1 MTDPIADLLNRV
13 RNAQTARH
21 KTLEVPA
28 SKMKAEIVKI
38 LMDAGYIDS
47 FKLVKMEKTGPQG
60 VIQIQL
66 KYARDGKA
74 AIEGLERVSRPGKR
88 VYCGKVDIPKVLGGL
103 GITILSTP
111 RGVMSGATCAKQ
123 GVGGEVLCNIW

>member
-1 MTDPIADLLNRV
+1 MSMTDPIADLLNRV

-21 KTLEVPA
+21 KTLVVPA
-28 SKMKAEIVKI
+28 SRMKGEIVKI
-38 LMDAGYIDS
+38 LMDSGYIES
-47 FKLVKMEKTGPQG
+47 FKRDRSGPQG
-60 VIQIQL
+60 VIEIEL
-66 KYARDGKA
+66 KYDRDGKA

-88 VYCGKVDIPKVLGGL
+88 VYCGKADLPTVLGGL

-111 RGVMSGATCAKQ
+111 QGVMTGAACARK